1 MGSRTVLRA
10 VSVFVAIVSLPACG
24 GCGEDAPERGLIE
37 PGEIIGR
44 VETSAEIP
52 SGNCLVLV
60 ENAPLGGRCDGS
72 GQFDIRGLPPGRWD
86 LRVTADAGPL
96 ALPARRVVAASNS
109 GFITDLGVVR
119 IAQAGQIGG
128 RVIGSADAG
137 SVIIVPAFGVATAPN
152 PNGGYL
158 LDGVPPGVH
167 DVYLVEPD
175 GTVVHADVTVLSGKT
190 TVGVNLD
197 VGAVQA
203 VSSEIH
209 GLALRGDGTPGDNGG
224 LIVEL
229 VDERDGDV
237 VATDTTDD
245 DGTFTLPAGAGVYLV
260 RAREEGN
267 PITAIA
273 PSVVPTGAVPVVLSS
288 PLVVFPSGG
297 DLDGD
302 GSPDAADP
310 DIDGDGV
317 SNDGDAFDYDPGET
331 EDVDQDGVGDRI
343 DLATTGGVVDTHTDT
358 PDTDGDGRLDFE
370 DNCDA
375 IVNVSQSD
383 VDGDGAG
390 DACDNCPTTPNED
403 QADSVGNGIGDACRL
418 CESNADCPSE
428 QLCGEEGRCVG
439 CLTTAQCGDRVCVDN
454 ACVACTTTAQC
465 GGGEVCN
472 VPLGVCQ
479 DCITSFDCATD
490 EACVSGTCYAECTSD
505 AQCAGGYCIDNACV
519 MCRDN
524 ADCPQSDWCDAGLCR
539 AQCTTDAACTLGRDC
554 DLATGTCVI
563 SCSSQ
568 CPASFECDG
577 EGVCRQFCDATFPC
591 PGNLVC
597 DTGSRRCVPEC
608 AVDGEC
614 GALEM
619 CQAGQCVPSGA
630 CNDDRDCPTSE
641 VCAGTSLCVTR
652 PTPYDPTEGAFECAG
667 SCDCRLGETCNGTHC
682 VAEALPQRF
691 VSAGATGNGLSAATP
706 SGDLAAALAAASP
719 GDAVALRAGSNFTVP
734 PAGLNIPSGVHLQGG
749 YVECSPGRWVR
760 EPANTT
766 TTIRQPAAAGTRALN
781 VIGTPTA
788 HSVDTRIRSLTV
800 DTSAVTGAHVMIDAI
815 YTDGLVIADVLL
827 RPAFTLPAQVT
838 VRGLACQG
846 CGTLLVDRLTVQGG
860 TVNVINRLMFT
871 GVDLDRSNGTIRDL
885 AIGPFLEVY
894 TFTGVRVTQPLGNVT
909 IDGAAIAAVAYGLS
923 ADGIL
928 ITDVPSGS
936 VTVQDSTIQWPV
948 HASNGGNSF
957 AGVRI
962 VRTNAFDVHDVT
974 VGDSGD
980 LDVGPADY
988 VEFAGF
994 VADDSNGSFTN
1005 DHVELALSESVSR
1018 TIGYAITGPKGG
1030 VTLTDCDTT
1039 GFGAG
1044 ETRLISVG
1052 AVDTGVPRVVRGNF
1066 RSDSNVSGS
1075 SQYGLYLHTTR
1086 VEVADARIQI
1096 AGRGTYAYGAYS
1108 YNSSPTIDRSSIV
1121 VRGDRAQVQTAYGI
1135 YQQAGTLDVHDSFVY
1150 AGDCV
1155 NNSTAYYTIAG
1166 NSYLGGNT
1174 FSTGRSA
1181 NGITLYCNNTN
1192 VTARNNLVHA
1202 DGLAGDF
1209 FYNNNVNC
1217 VMPGNWDHNA
1227 FYKSCPTG
1235 SYENVDDVVTT
1246 PAGTAD
1252 AEGDRILTSSC
1263 LDPQYP
1269 QPDPRILAGSVCVGN
1284 GGTPLRRDGTT
1295 RTLDLYRGPRI
1306 EGTMLDI
1313 GAHESP

>member
-1 MGSRTVLRA
+1 MAA
-10 VSVFVAIVSLPACG
+10 VGLPACG
-24 GCGEDAPERGLIE
+24 GCGEDAAERGLIE

-44 VETSAEIP
+44 VETSADVP
-52 SGNCLVLV
+52 SGNCRVLV
-60 ENAPLGGRCDGS
+60 DNAPLGGRCDGG

-86 LRVTADAGPL
+86 LRVTSDAGPL
-96 ALPARRVVAASNS
+96 SLPARRVVAASNS
-109 GFITDLGVVR
+109 GFITDIGVIRV
-119 IAQAGQIGG
+119 AQPGQIGG
-128 RVIGSADAG
+128 RVIGAADPG
-137 SVIIVPAFGVATAPN
+137 SVIILPAFGVATAPN

-158 LDGVPPGVH
+158 LEGVPPGVH

-175 GTVVHADVTVLSGKT
+175 GTVVHADVTVLSGRAT
-190 TVGVNLD
+190 IGVNLD
-197 VGAVQA
+197 VGAVAA

-229 VDERDGDV
+229 VDERNGDV
-237 VATDTTDD
+237 VTSDTTGE
-245 DGTFTLPAGAGVYLV
+245 DGTFTLPASAGVYLV

-288 PLVVFPSGG
+288 PLVVFPDGG
-297 DLDGD
+297 DLDAD
-302 GSPDAADP
+302 GNPDSADP

-317 SNDGDAFDYDPGET
+317 SNDDDAFDYDPGET
-331 EDVDQDGVGDRI
+331 EDIDSDGVGDRV
-343 DLATTGGVVDTHTDT
+343 DLATMGGVVDTHNET

-370 DNCDA
+370 DNCDRV
-375 IVNVSQSD
+375 VNVAQGD
-383 VDGDGAG
+383 VDADGDG
-390 DACDNCPTTPNED
+390 DACDNCPTTPNPE
-403 QADSVGNGIGDACRL
+403 QEDSVGNGIGDACRL
-418 CESNADCPSE
+418 CESNADCPSD

-490 EACVSGTCYAECTSD
+490 EACISGVCYAECTTN
-505 AQCAGGYCIDNACV
+505 AQCPGGYCIDNACV

-524 ADCPQSDWCDAGLCR
+524 VDCPTDQWCDAGLCR
-539 AQCTTDAACTLGRDC
+539 AQCSTDQACTLGRDC

-563 SCSSQ
+563 SCTSQ

-577 EGVCRQFCDATFPC
+577 QGVCRQFCDATFPC

-597 DTGSRRCVPEC
+597 DTNTRRCVPEC
-608 AVDGEC
+608 TVDGEC

-641 VCAGTSLCVTR
+641 MCAGTGLCVAR
-652 PTPYDPTEGAFECAG
+652 PTTYDPTAGAFECAG
-667 SCDCRLGETCNGTHC
+667 SCDCRLGESCNGTHC
-682 VAEALPQRF
+682 VPEALPQRF

-706 SGDLAAALAAASP
+706 SGDLAAALAAAAP
-719 GDAVALRAGSNFTVP
+719 GDAVALRAGSTFTVP
-734 PAGLNIPSGVHLQGG
+734 PGGLDVPSGVHLQGG

-788 HSVDTRIRSLTV
+788 HSVDTQIRSLTV
-800 DTSAVTGAHVMIDAI
+800 DTTAVTAAHTMIDAI

-827 RPAFTLPAQVT
+827 RPTFTVPTAIA
-838 VRGLACQG
+838 VRGFACQG
-846 CGTLLVDRLTVQGG
+846 CGTLLADRLTVQGG
-860 TVNVINRLMFT
+860 TASALNRLTFT
-871 GVDLDRSNGTIRDL
+871 GVDLDRSNGIIRDL
-885 AIGPFLEVY
+885 ATGPFLEVY

-909 IDGAAIAAVAYGLS
+909 VDSATIAPVAYGLN
-923 ADGIL
+923 ADGVL
-928 ITDVPSGS
+928 ITDVPTGS
-936 VTVQDSTIQWPV
+936 VTVQDSFIEWPV
-948 HASNGGNSF
+948 HSANGGYYF
-957 AGVRI
+957 AGVRV

-974 VGDSGD
+974 VGDSSD
-980 LDVGPADY
+980 LDVGPVDY
-988 VEFAGF
+988 TEFAGF
-994 VADDSNGSFTN
+994 VADDSNGSFTEN
-1005 DHVELALSESVSR
+1005 NVDFALSESTYR
-1018 TIGYAITGPKGG
+1018 TVGYAITGPKGG
-1030 VTLTDCDTT
+1030 VTLTDCGTT
-1039 GFGAG
+1039 GFGAA

-1052 AVDTGVPRVVRGNF
+1052 TVDTGTPRVIRGNF
-1066 RSDSNVSGS
+1066 RSDSNVTGA
-1075 SQYGLYLHTTR
+1075 SQYGVYLSSTR
-1086 VEVADARIQI
+1086 LDVADARFQV
-1096 AGRGTYAYGAYS
+1096 AGRGTYAYGMYAVTS
-1108 YNSSPTIDRSSIV
+1108 TTSIERSSFIV
-1121 VRGDRAQVQTAYGI
+1121 TGDRAQVQSAYGL
-1135 YQQAGTLDVHDSFVY
+1135 YQQGGTLDVYDSFAY
-1150 AGDCV
+1150 AGDCMY
-1155 NNSTAYYTIAG
+1155 NSSAYYVIGG
-1166 NSYLGGNT
+1166 NVYLGGNT
-1174 FSTGRSA
+1174 FSTGRSSNSIA
-1181 NGITLYCNNTN
+1181 LYCNNATM
-1192 VTARNNLVHA
+1192 VARNNLVNV

-1209 FYNNNVNC
+1209 FFHNNGNC
-1217 VMPGNWDHNA
+1217 ALTANWDHNA
-1227 FYKSCPTG
+1227 FFKTCPTG
-1235 SYENVDDVVTT
+1235 SYENVDEVVAT
-1246 PAGTAD
+1246 PVGTAD
-1252 AEGDRILTSSC
+1252 AQGDRILAASC

-1269 QPDPRILAGSVCVGN
+1269 QPDPRILAGSVCVGT
-1284 GGTPLRRDGTT
+1284 GGTALRRDGST